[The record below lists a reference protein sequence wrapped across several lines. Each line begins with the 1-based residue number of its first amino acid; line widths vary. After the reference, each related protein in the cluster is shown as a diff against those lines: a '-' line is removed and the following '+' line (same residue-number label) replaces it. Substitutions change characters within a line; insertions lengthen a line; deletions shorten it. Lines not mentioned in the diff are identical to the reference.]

1 MLVDDGML
9 PKIVI
14 MYGGT
19 GCTVNARTPEYLT
32 VRSTTHS

>member
-19 GCTVNARTPEYLT
+19 GCTLHSQCEDPRIPY
-32 VRSTTHS
+32 ST